1 MRGLPRWVLAPA
13 ILGALFVVV
22 PVVAMVAR
30 LDVSGGLGGIWD
42 LLTSPTAT
50 DALWLSV
57 RTSLVATVCCV
68 LLGAPMAL
76 VLARTTFPGQRL
88 ARALV
93 LLPLVLP
100 PVVGGIALL
109 YTFGRRGLIGQHL
122 SVLGIEVAFTTTAVV
137 MAQTFVA
144 LPFLVL
150 SLEGSLRTHDAR
162 YEEVAATLGATP
174 TTVLRRVTLPL
185 VLPGLASGAVLA
197 FARALGEFGA
207 TITFAGALQGVTQ
220 TLPLEIYLQ
229 RSADPDAA
237 VALSLLLVVVA
248 VVVTAAVHGGPF
260 GRAPSTDG
268 DRMPAEPDRSTEGDD
283 EDPAEAGSRD
293 RRQAG
298 ASPPASGPGRSGEPG
313 GPGAP
318 LRVRVRLAERGVD
331 VDVTVEP
338 GQVVA
343 VLGANGAGKSTLLQA
358 VTGLLP
364 HRARPRSGS
373 PDELHVSIDG
383 TVLTDT
389 TRGTAVP
396 PRRRRVGWLTQR
408 PLLLAHLDAVDDVAF
423 GLRARGA
430 TRREARAQARE
441 RLRDLD
447 AEHLAERRPRELSG
461 GQAQRVSIAR
471 ALATDPRVLL
481 LDEPLASLD
490 VGVAQQVRRALHD
503 AQRTRPRTTLLV
515 THDLLDVLLLAD
527 RAVVLEHGRVVED
540 GPAREVLSRPRSRF
554 AARLAGINLLSGTA
568 TDDGGLRLGAG
579 GDAAPAL
586 AGSASGTGALATTP
600 RVVAG
605 VVADGAGLVEGDP
618 AVAMFEPRAV
628 AVHRQA
634 PSGSPRNAFAVTITS
649 LEPHGQLFRAWGEAT
664 GPQAVRDAVGHLAA
678 DLTPRSVADLRLAPG
693 ERVWFAVKAAEVQV
707 YSTR

>member
-13 ILGALFVVV
+13 IIGALFVVV

-162 YEEVAATLGATP
+162 YEEVAATLGASP

-185 VLPGLASGAVLA
+185 VLPGLVSGAVLA

-220 TLPLEIYLQ
+220 TLPLEIYLR

-248 VVVTAAVHGGPF
+248 VIVTAAVHGGPF
-260 GRAPSTDG
+260 GRESSAEGDGHPAEGDGLPAEGDGLPAEGDGLPAEGDGHPAEGDGLPAEGDGYPADG
-268 DRMPAEPDRSTEGDD
+268 DA
-283 EDPAEAGSRD
+283 SRHP
-293 RRQAG
+293 RQVG
-298 ASPPASGPGRSGEPG
+298 TSPSAVGTVTL
-313 GPGAP
+313 GAP
-318 LRVRVRLAERGVD
+318 LHVRVRLAERGVD
-331 VDVTVEP
+331 LDLTVGP

-343 VLGANGAGKSTLLQA
+343 VLGPNGAGKSTLLQA

-364 HRARPRSGS
+364 HRAHRARPRSAR
-373 PDELHVSIDG
+373 PDELHVSIDD

-396 PRRRRVGWLTQR
+396 ARRRRVGWLTQR
-408 PLLLAHLDAVDDVAF
+408 PLLFAHLDAVDDVAF
-423 GLRARGA
+423 GLRARG
-430 TRREARAQARE
+430 TPRPEARA
-441 RLRDLD
+441 
-447 AEHLAERRPRELSG
+447 
-461 GQAQRVSIAR
+461 
-471 ALATDPRVLL
+471 
-481 LDEPLASLD
+481 
-490 VGVAQQVRRALHD
+490 
-503 AQRTRPRTTLLV
+503 
-515 THDLLDVLLLAD
+515 
-527 RAVVLEHGRVVED
+527 
-540 GPAREVLSRPRSRF
+540 
-554 AARLAGINLLSGTA
+554 TA
-568 TDDGGLRLGAG
+568 
-579 GDAAPAL
+579 
-586 AGSASGTGALATTP
+586 
-600 RVVAG
+600 
-605 VVADGAGLVEGDP
+605 
-618 AVAMFEPRAV
+618 
-628 AVHRQA
+628 
-634 PSGSPRNAFAVTITS
+634 
-649 LEPHGQLFRAWGEAT
+649 
-664 GPQAVRDAVGHLAA
+664 
-678 DLTPRSVADLRLAPG
+678 
-693 ERVWFAVKAAEVQV
+693 
-707 YSTR
+707 